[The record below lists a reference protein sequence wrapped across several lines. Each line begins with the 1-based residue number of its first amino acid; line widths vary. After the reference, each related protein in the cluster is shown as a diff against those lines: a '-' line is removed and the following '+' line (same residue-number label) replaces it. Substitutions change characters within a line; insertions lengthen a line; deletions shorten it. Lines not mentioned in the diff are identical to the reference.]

1 MAGVTVIDFK
11 FLYSVTL
18 GEHKVKSVPIIN
30 KHIVNNNWDTM
41 TNPRNKKTLEQFKSE
56 IPSHL
61 DIEITGEYVNTDTN
75 IEYKCKHGV
84 KYSKPWKILKAKHCC
99 REGYYDSGVMW
110 ESNTKTLRHL
120 REQALLDRSNIDV
133 SETYIDTSG
142 RYKKLANIRCLIHNE
157 YYSSITGKKI
167 GLCPICNYER
177 NIEQLKSA
185 APIAWQSL
193 KDGVFVSK
201 SETKWL
207 DELGVVDRQV
217 WLEDVKYKVDGYDP
231 NTNTVYLY
239 HGRFWH
245 GCPETYNPEHLHPI
259 VKIKMKD
266 LYEKTMEYENKILQA
281 GYKLVTKWGT

>member
-1 MAGVTVIDFK
+1 MPRK
-11 FLYSVTL
+11 PESL
-18 GEHKVKSVPIIN
+18 EHIN
-30 KHIVNNNWDTM
+30 K
-41 TNPRNKKTLEQFKSE
+41 RLE
-56 IPSHL
+56 HL
-61 DIEITGEYVNTDTN
+61 NIKVTEYNGADHFGTYT
-75 IEYKCKHGV
+75 CKHGEKQARGWV
-84 KYSKPWKILKAKHCC
+84 LLKAKHCC
-99 REGYYDSGVMW
+99 REGYYESGKMW
-110 ESNTKTLRHL
+110 SSRTRTLENIRSRAL
-120 REQALLDRSNIDV
+120 CDRENIDV

-142 RYKKLANIRCLIHNE
+142 RYKKLANIRCLIHNQL
-157 YYSSITGKKI
+157 YSSLIGKKI

-177 NIEQLKSA
+177 NIVQLKSA